1 LEIPKSKQLGRY
13 GQPKNMGKAP
23 KTSEAMLQK
32 QCEDYLVIRKIAFVR
47 IPDAVYREVFGRNNT
62 SPRLRGVISSY
73 LKGLPDLTV
82 LYPSGRY
89 LAIELKSGSGKMTQG
104 QKNFKKLVGVDNYYL
119 VRSFDAFREL
129 VDENL

>member
-1 LEIPKSKQLGRY
+1 
-13 GQPKNMGKAP
+13 MGKAP